1 MKKILIRGSMIR
13 LGDLLKFAGLVT
25 TGGEAKLLIAEGQ
38 ITVNGEVCL
47 QRGKQLVAGD
57 KVSNGKE
64 TVEVTV

>member
-25 TGGEAKLLIAEGQ
+25 TGGEAKILIAEGQ

-57 KVSNGKE
+57 QVSNGKE